1 MLKSGTIYDTC
12 YFIWNNTGLTFDGG
26 DREAYEVGS
35 EVLSALGIT
44 DGVVNAYHQNGQKQM
59 AEGSLTEEDYLAK
72 LKELEYDILY
82 GDQICYGGENP
93 YYPSN
98 MTMGLSPVQLDAV
111 NVTYDHV
118 MKVRGENF
126 TRYSV
131 VHMGDEKM
139 DTLYLDPE
147 TLVVPE
153 AAPEDG
159 SLITVS
165 QAELSTT
172 IPYRYVAAS
181 EETEKKK

>member
-1 MLKSGTIYDTC
+1 
-12 YFIWNNTGLTFDGG
+12 
-26 DREAYEVGS
+26 
-35 EVLSALGIT
+35 
-44 DGVVNAYHQNGQKQM
+44 M

-82 GDQICYGGENP
+82 GDQICYGEENP

-131 VHMGDEKM
+131 VHIGDEKM

-159 SLITVS
+159 TLITVS